1 METINAGDLVTVAG
15 TGPALDG
22 IVFDTPSRTKVVV
35 AVMDPNRG
43 PVFRPVHPDALS
55 ERAASGPDD
64 SALRLLLKRTP
75 PPAGGKAGGAGSSV
89 QGRAGFT
96 RSATHRST
104 GR

>member
-1 METINAGDLVTVAG
+1 MDTINAGDLVTVAG

-35 AVMDPNRG
+35 AVVDPHKG

-55 ERAASGPDD
+55 ERATAGPHDTP
-64 SALRLLLKRTP
+64 LRLLIKRTP
-75 PPAGGKAGGAGSSV
+75 PPTGGKSGGTGSRG

>member
-1 METINAGDLVTVAG
+1 MESINAGDLVTVAG
-15 TGPALDG
+15 TGPALNG

-35 AVMDPNRG
+35 AVMDPHRG

-55 ERAASGPDD
+55 ERTAAGADD
-64 SALRLLLKRTP
+64 GALRLLLRRTP
-75 PPAGGKAGGAGSSV
+75 PPNGGKARNAASSV
-89 QGRAGFT
+89 QGRDGFT